1 MTLKLKQG
9 LWLWAGALALALVA
23 IIPLGG
29 WTRAAA
35 VMIVVGGIAW
45 VRVRAVSQA
54 ALQRQLPGPLDAF
67 ALPPASYRQP
77 VVLVCG
83 DGLSSLFG
91 EADVD
96 HPAQRMSEQGV
107 YLRVSRVEQLPGLV
121 DNIMT
126 LRPLWGG
133 QLSVMFVVNPGEHTN
148 TGVLAGQV
156 GSFNHQVALTRK
168 RGFTL
173 PLMLVSYLQSP
184 AAKGAWFSWGAG
196 LDHCNIL
203 QAGASFSPIDWY
215 RQSAQSAVHTQRLQ
229 AGIQLNSAAAWLDEH
244 VLAHFTSRESR
255 QPAGLP
261 LVWACTLVP
270 TLPGHVSGNLWRQ
283 WQRDKTALLDADGAI
298 QETGEPL
305 PFPDPLLSLLP
316 RQPQPSPKRGA
327 IVIAV
332 WLFAFATVVALISS
346 TWQNTMLLR
355 QVSDDLRRYT
365 SIAPPTRLE
374 QAEFARREDALN
386 VLREDAVRLDSYYR
400 LGAPMALGFGLYH
413 GERLRDRVLTTI
425 ADHKQPSTRPL
436 AARTARTVRL
446 DSLSLFSSASARLK
460 PESTR
465 VLIDALVG
473 IKAQP
478 GWLIVIAGHTD
489 AVGSDEHNLHLSR
502 ARAAAV
508 REWMQRMGG
517 IPDSCFAVQGFGKS
531 QPIASN
537 DTEAGRQANRRVDI
551 RLVPEAGACAL
562 PTAGA
567 DVQPPAANA
576 AFVY

>member
-9 LWLWAGALALALVA
+9 LWLWAGALALMLLA

-29 WTRAAA
+29 WTR
-35 VMIVVGGIAW
+35 VVVVLIVVGSVALAW
-45 VRVRAVSQA
+45 GRAVRQA
-54 ALQRQLPGPLDAF
+54 ALQRDLPGSLDDF
-67 ALPPASYRQP
+67 AMPPANYRHP

-83 DGLSSLFG
+83 DGLSGLFG
-91 EADVD
+91 EAGAD
-96 HPAQRMSEQGV
+96 HPAQHLTEQGC

-121 DNIMT
+121 DSIMT
-126 LRPLWGG
+126 LRPQWGG

-148 TGVLAGQV
+148 VAVLAGQV
-156 GSFNHQVALTRK
+156 HTVNHQVALTRK

-196 LDHCNIL
+196 QEHCNIL
-203 QAGASFSPIDWY
+203 QAGASFSQSDWY
-215 RQSAQSAVHTQRLQ
+215 RQSAQSAVRTQRLQ
-229 AGIQLNSAAAWLDEH
+229 AGIQINTAAEWLDEY
-244 VLAHFTSRESR
+244 VLAHFTRRDGR

-270 TLPGHVSGNLWRQ
+270 TLPGHVAGNLWRQ
-283 WQRDKTALLDADGAI
+283 WQRDKTALMDADVAV
-298 QETGEPL
+298 QATGEPL
-305 PFPDPLLSLLP
+305 PFPDPLLTLLP
-316 RQPQPSPKRGA
+316 RQAQRSPRRGA
-327 IVIAV
+327 IVTAV
-332 WLFAFATVVALISS
+332 WLFTFAAVVALTSS
-346 TWQNTMLLR
+346 GWQNTLLLR

-365 SIAPPTRLE
+365 AIEPTARPG
-374 QAEFARREDALN
+374 QPEFAPREDALN

-436 AARTARTVRL
+436 VARTARTVRL

-489 AVGSDEHNLHLSR
+489 AVGSDEHNLQLSR

-508 REWMQRMGG
+508 RDWMQRMGG

-567 DVQPPAANA
+567 DVKPLSQARQL
-576 AFVY
+576 